1 MAAMG
6 TGDLDNLKAAAAQ
19 RGSDMAKLQIQYSM
33 LLKENNILRER
44 QEQMIEDLRL
54 AKVQLDNERKLSR
67 ELKTEKTNFYSR
79 RN

>member
-1 MAAMG
+1 MCSA
-6 TGDLDNLKAAAAQ
+6 GDLENLKAAAAQ

-33 LLKENNILRER
+33 LLKENNMLRER